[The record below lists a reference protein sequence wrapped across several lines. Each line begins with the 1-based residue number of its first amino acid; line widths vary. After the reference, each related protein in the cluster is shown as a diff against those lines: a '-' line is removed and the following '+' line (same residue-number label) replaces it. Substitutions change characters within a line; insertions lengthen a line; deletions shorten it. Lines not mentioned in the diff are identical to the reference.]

1 MSLPYDSAT
10 SGKQALEQTQKI
22 LAKFGVSR
30 FGWMTDS
37 ESGELIVQFTY
48 MNRNIQLK
56 ASYKGYASA
65 WLKQNPHTYRM
76 RHTKQQHEQR
86 AFAQAQISVYSV
98 LRDWIKGQIT
108 AIETGMLSF
117 DEAFLGQ
124 ILTDS
129 GKTVFQEATEQ
140 SILPAIGDK
149 I

>member
-48 MNRNIQLK
+48 KNRNIQLK

-98 LRDWIKGQIT
+98 LRDWVKGQIT

-124 ILTDS
+124 ILTES

-149 I
+149 V